1 MALHDVVS
9 ALMRRVAA
17 ETVMPRFQA
26 LAAEEIAEKSPGE
39 VVTIADRESEER
51 LTEGLAALGLGARIV
66 GEEAASRDPSLLD
79 RVGEGLVWLIDPLD
93 GTANFAGGHGPFGM
107 MVALVDDGEPVMG
120 WMLDPQSGRM
130 CHAERGKGASCDGAS
145 VRIRGEPRSRTLD
158 RPIAALAT
166 QFMTPARRD
175 MVHNAARSHF
185 AQVPIPRCAAES
197 YPRLVFG
204 SNQLALFQRI
214 LPWDHAPGVLFLT
227 EAGGHATHWDRSAY
241 RVGGPGAGL
250 LVAASVE
257 HWGAGAD
264 LLLEPQ
270 GGLID
275 METRVA

>member
-1 MALHDVVS
+1 MALLDVVS
-9 ALMRRVAA
+9 GLMRRVAA

-79 RVGEGLVWLIDPLD
+79 NVGEGLVWLIDPLD

-130 CHAERGKGASCDGAS
+130 CLAERGKGASCDGVA
-145 VRIRGEPRSRTLD
+145 VRIRDGQHD
-158 RPIAALAT
+158 RPVAALAT
-166 QFMTPARRD
+166 QFMSATRRESVHAAARR
-175 MVHNAARSHF
+175 HF

-227 EAGGHATHWDRSAY
+227 EAGGQATHWDRRPY
-241 RVGGPGAGL
+241 RVGGTGTGL
-250 LVAASVE
+250 LVAAGMA
-257 HWGAGAD
+257 HWEAGAE
-264 LLLEPQ
+264 LLLAPQ
-270 GGLID
+270 GGLFD